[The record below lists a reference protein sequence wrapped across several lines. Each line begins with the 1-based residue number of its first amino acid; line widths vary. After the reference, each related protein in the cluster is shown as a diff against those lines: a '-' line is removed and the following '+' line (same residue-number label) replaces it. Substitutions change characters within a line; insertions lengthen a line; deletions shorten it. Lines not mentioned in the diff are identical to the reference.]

1 MNFELISIIIPV
13 YNEEKNISLLYAELV
28 KAWKELR
35 DKYDYE
41 IIFVDDGSKDS
52 SIKEIEKLAEKDDKV
67 KYLQFSRN
75 FGKELAITAGL
86 REAKGNAAIMI
97 DADLQH
103 PAELIPRFIEKWKE
117 GTEVVVGVRKKN
129 KQEGLIKK
137 TGSFLFYKIINAI
150 AEIKVTPNA
159 TDFRLLDRIVINE
172 FNRFTEKNRMSRA
185 LVDWLGFKR
194 DYIYFNAN
202 ARMDGKAG
210 YGTLKLIKLA
220 LSGFISLS
228 LVPLKIAGYLGIIIV
243 IFSGSLGLFIFIEKY
258 VLDDPWNMN
267 FSYPSILA
275 VINLFLIGVV
285 LSCLGLVALYI
296 ANIHREVINRPM
308 YIIRSKK

>member
-1 MNFELISIIIPV
+1 MKKLISIIIPV

-28 KAWKELR
+28 KVWRELEN
-35 DKYDYE
+35 KYDYE
-41 IIFVDDGSKDS
+41 IIFVDDGSGDNS
-52 SIKEIEKLAEKDDKV
+52 APEIEKLADKDDKV

-86 REAKGNAAIMI
+86 REAKGGAAIMI

-103 PAELIPRFIEKWKE
+103 PAELIPRFIEKWEE

-129 KQEGLIKK
+129 KREGLIKK
-137 TGSFLFYKIINAI
+137 IGSFLFYKIINAI

-185 LVDWLGFKR
+185 LIDWLGFKR

-210 YGTLKLIKLA
+210 YSTLKLIKLA
-220 LSGFISLS
+220 LSGFVSLS

-258 VLDDPWNMN
+258 VLGDPWNMS

-308 YIIRSKK
+308 YVVRRRKL

>member
-1 MNFELISIIIPV
+1 MKKLISIIIPV

-28 KAWKELR
+28 KVWKELEN
-35 DKYDYE
+35 DYDRE
-41 IIFVDDGSKDS
+41 IIFVDDGSEDD
-52 SIKEIEKLAEKDDKV
+52 SIKEIEKLANKDDKV

-103 PAELIPRFIEKWKE
+103 PAELIPRFIEKWEE
-117 GTEVVVGVRKKN
+117 GAEVVVGVRKKN
-129 KQEGLIKK
+129 KREGLVKK
-137 TGSFLFYKIINAI
+137 IGSFLFYKIINAI

-210 YGTLKLIKLA
+210 YSTLKLIKLA
-220 LSGFISLS
+220 LSGFVSLS
-228 LVPLKIAGYLGIIIV
+228 LVPLKIAGYLGIVIV

-258 VLDDPWNMN
+258 VLGDPWNMG

-285 LSCLGLVALYI
+285 LSCLGLIALYI

-308 YIIRSKK
+308 YVIRSKK